1 MSKQLIYAIFVNLIL
16 GLLFVVSNYYVWFN
30 VNKWNG
36 MNIASIWDLF
46 SITPYRIPN
55 TPQVQMPINPLLNVP
70 FMLFWVVIAVNL
82 YFIIKLGRVKKKS

>member
-1 MSKQLIYAIFVNLIL
+1 MSKQLVWAILVNVIIAVF
-16 GLLFVVSNYYVWFN
+16 FVVSNYYVWFN

-82 YFIIKLGRVKKKS
+82 YFIIKLPKK